1 MDQYNA
7 LLKVIPQLN
16 QDLRAEGHDVGADP
30 PAAANNTSAKAPKS
44 KESKANIDATSDEEE
59 DGVED

>member
-30 PAAANNTSAKAPKS
+30 PAAANTSAKAPKS